1 MFTVNSKVARFA
13 STRVAVYPACV
24 ITGQPDADP
33 GSTETSAVVP
43 VSTPGT
49 RPKVARPLLRLRWA
63 LPAALASGLLLA
75 IAFPPVGAW
84 PLAVLSPALFI
95 VVLSGRSL
103 RGAFTVGLVF
113 GLAFF
118 FPLLAWVVNLA
129 WFAWV
134 ALAIASALIFAVFTI
149 GQRLLLNLRWWPLA
163 VAGWWVAAEAF
174 RDRWPWGGFP
184 WGRLAMSQAGLP
196 TQGWAAIGGPPV
208 LTFVVALTGTTLAW
222 VLLTVF
228 VNTRLTNME
237 PADTDEPAAV
247 VPPGTTS
254 GGTGR
259 QGSPGRS
266 RLVEGAIRWR
276 LLPSRLQPAART
288 AIAAAAFAVTAGVSC
303 LPAALPLDPVPANAM
318 TAEIAAIQGN
328 VPRARSLEAQLDQL
342 QVTLN
347 HATATEK
354 LAAKVAAG
362 TLPQPDLVIWP
373 ENSTDIDPTRYP
385 PVYQEIANAASAVG
399 RPILVG
405 AVLDNPRRNAGVLWL
420 PGKGPSTTYLKRQL
434 VPFGEFIPFRSLISK
449 ITSLTSLQ
457 PVDFTAGHSA
467 VVFDVGQIKLGD
479 AICYE
484 VAFDDLVR
492 SEVTAG
498 ANVLTVQSNDATFER
513 EGPISEESGQQLAMA
528 RLRAVEFDRAV
539 VYASTT
545 GYSAI
550 IAPDG
555 QVIERSGLW
564 QQAELE
570 ARVPLLTHQTLAERA
585 GAGPEWVI
593 VGVTALALCL
603 ASAQAVAARR
613 RQRAARSADG
623 SAEAG

>member
-1 MFTVNSKVARFA
+1 
-13 STRVAVYPACV
+13 V

-33 GSTETSAVVP
+33 GSTEANAAPPGAASAA
-43 VSTPGT
+43 
-49 RPKVARPLLRLRWA
+49 RPAGRFGAPRPLLRLRWA

-95 VVLSGRSL
+95 LVLYGRSL
-103 RGAFTVGLVF
+103 RGAFTVGFVF

-208 LTFVVALTGTTLAW
+208 LSLVVALTGTTLAW
-222 VLLTVF
+222 VLLTVL
-228 VNTRLTNME
+228 VNTGLLNTGRVDAGRVDAGRVDAALANI
-237 PADTDEPAAV
+237 PARWRRTAVAAV
-247 VPPGTTS
+247 
-254 GGTGR
+254 
-259 QGSPGRS
+259 
-266 RLVEGAIRWR
+266 
-276 LLPSRLQPAART
+276 
-288 AIAAAAFAVTAGVSC
+288 AFAATAGVSC
-303 LPAALPLDPVPANAM
+303 LPAALPLDPVPANAK

-328 VPRARSLEAQLDQL
+328 VPRARSLAAQLDQL

-347 HATATEK
+347 HATATQK

-373 ENSTDIDPTRYP
+373 ENSTDIDPTQYP
-385 PVYQEIANAASAVG
+385 PVYQEIANAASAIG

-420 PGKGPSTTYLKRQL
+420 PGEGPTTTYLKRQL
-434 VPFGEFIPFRSLISK
+434 VPFGEFIPFRNLISK

-457 PVDFTAGHSA
+457 PVDFTPGQQA
-467 VVFDVGQIKLGD
+467 VVFNVGQIKLGD
-479 AICYE
+479 VICYE

-513 EGPISEESGQQLAMA
+513 EGPISQESGQQLAMA

-555 QVIERSGLW
+555 HVLEHSGLW

-585 GAGPEWVI
+585 GAWPEWVI
-593 VGVTALALCL
+593 VGATALALCL
-603 ASAQAVAARR
+603 ATAQAVAARR
-613 RQRAARSADG
+613 QQRAARSADRP
-623 SAEAG
+623 ADAG